1 MTAEATRVIIEIL
14 CIGNELLLGTI
25 HNTNAQW
32 ISNKI
37 TEVGGSVKRI
47 TVVGD
52 DVNEISKAVKESLR
66 RKPNWLIISGGLG
79 PTYDDK
85 TLQGVGTALDLKLV
99 LDNTAVEMLKK
110 SYSQRNLTT
119 MTTTTTTTTTNHE
132 LNDIRLK
139 MAKIP
144 MGSTPIQNP
153 VGSAPSV
160 LIETASKATKIICL
174 PGVPKEMEA
183 TFSES
188 ILPQIKKIVGDFYIA
203 NSSYEITGV
212 SEAMLAPAL
221 SNIVDSHPA
230 NSIYVK
236 THPLG
241 YTSDNKPRLR
251 IQIVSKGKDKSEVQM
266 RYNNI
271 SNTLA
276 EKINTLGG
284 KIHITTA
291 LKF

>member
-1 MTAEATRVIIEIL
+1 MTAEAAQVVIEIL

-52 DVNEISKAVKESLR
+52 DVNEISIAVKESIR

-110 SYSQRNLTT
+110 SYSLRNLTT
-119 MTTTTTTTTTNHE
+119 MTTTTTTTNHE

-144 MGSTPIQNP
+144 IGSTPIQNP

-160 LIETASKATKIICL
+160 LIETASKTTKIICL

-183 TFSES
+183 IFSES
-188 ILPQIKKIVGDFYIA
+188 ILPQIKKIIGDFYIA

-212 SEAMLAPAL
+212 SEAMLASAL
-221 SNIVDSHPA
+221 SNIVDSYPA

-241 YTSDNKPRLR
+241 YTGDNKPRLR